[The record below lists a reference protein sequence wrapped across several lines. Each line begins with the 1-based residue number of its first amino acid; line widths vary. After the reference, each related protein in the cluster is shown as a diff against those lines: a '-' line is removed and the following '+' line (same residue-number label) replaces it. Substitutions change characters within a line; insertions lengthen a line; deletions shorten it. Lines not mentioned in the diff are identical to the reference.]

1 MDTLL
6 WIISKVFWTIFSP
19 NRFLFLLLFIGVCF
33 LYLGREKLGKRL
45 ITTVTAILLFFGL
58 VPVGTVLLVPLEN
71 RFPIPEPLP
80 EKIDGVIVLGG
91 SEIPMLTKIRG
102 QASLSGAVERLTIFL
117 SLARRFPEAK
127 LVYAGGQGAINE
139 QEYKAAHT
147 AKLFFEQMDLDT
159 DRVLFDSQS
168 RNTMENAQNAL
179 QLAKPEEREK
189 WVLVTSAWHM
199 ARSVG
204 IFRKLGW
211 QVIPYPVDYKTTGK
225 TDFSLGIPSL
235 TSVAGFSNTI
245 YEWTGLFYY
254 WLLGRTSELF
264 PGPI

>member
-6 WIISKVFWTIFSP
+6 WILSKVFWKIFSP
-19 NRFLFLLLFIGVCF
+19 NSFLFLLLFMGVCF
-33 LYLGREKLGKRL
+33 LYLGWEKLGKRL
-45 ITTVTAILLFFGL
+45 VTIVTAILLFISL
-58 VPVGTVLLVPLEN
+58 VPVQSLMLVPLEN

-80 EKIDGVIVLGG
+80 EKIDGIIVLGG

-102 QASLSGAVERLTIFL
+102 QVSLSDSVERLTTFL
-117 SLARRFPEAK
+117 SLANRFPEAK
-127 LVYAGGQGAINE
+127 LVYAGGQGAINA

-147 AKLFFEQMDLDT
+147 AKLFFEQMGLDT

-179 QLAKPEEREK
+179 QLTKPEKKEN
-189 WVLVTSAWHM
+189 WILVTSAWHM

-211 QVIPYPVDYKTTGK
+211 QVIPYPVDFKTTGK
-225 TDFSLGIPSL
+225 TEFSLQVPVL
-235 TSVAGFSNTI
+235 TGVVGFSTTI
-245 YEWTGLFYY
+245 YEYIGLLYY
-254 WLLGRTSELF
+254 WLLDRTSELF
-264 PGPI
+264 PSPL

>member
-6 WIISKVFWTIFSP
+6 WIISKVFWIIFSP

-33 LYLGREKLGKRL
+33 LYLGREKFGKRL
-45 ITTVTAILLFFGL
+45 ITIVTTILLFLGL
-58 VPVGTVLLVPLEN
+58 VPAENVLLVPLEN

-91 SEIPMLTKIRG
+91 SEIPLLTKNRG
-102 QASLSGAVERLTIFL
+102 QVSLTGSVERLTTFL

-127 LVYAGGQGAINE
+127 LIYAGGQGIINQ
-139 QEYKAAHT
+139 QEYKEAHT
-147 AKLFFEQMDLDT
+147 AKLFFEQMALDT

-168 RNTMENAQNAL
+168 RNTIENAQNAL
-179 QLAKPEEREK
+179 QLAKPQEKEK
-189 WVLVTSAWHM
+189 WVLITSAWHM

-211 QVIPYPVDYKTTGK
+211 QVIPYPVDFKTIGK
-225 TDFSLGIPSL
+225 TKLYLRIPSL
-235 TSVAGFSNTI
+235 ESVTFFSNTI
-245 YEWTGLFYY
+245 YEWIGLFYY

-264 PGPI
+264 PGPV

>member
-6 WIISKVFWTIFSP
+6 WIISKVFWIIFSP
-19 NRFLFLLLFIGVCF
+19 DRFLFLLLFVGVCF
-33 LYLGREKLGKRL
+33 LYWGREKLGKRL
-45 ITTVTAILLFFGL
+45 VAIVTVILLFISL
-58 VPVGTVLLVPLEN
+58 VPVQSLMLVPLEN

-102 QASLSGAVERLTIFL
+102 QVSLSDSVERLTTFL

-147 AKLFFEQMDLDT
+147 AKLFFEQMALDT

-179 QLAKPEEREK
+179 QLVKPEKREK
-189 WVLVTSAWHM
+189 WVLITSAWHM

-204 IFRKLGW
+204 IFRKLDW

-225 TDFSLGIPSL
+225 MEFYLRIPSL
-235 TSVAGFSNTI
+235 TRVAGLSTTI
-245 YEWTGLFYY
+245 YEWVGLFYY

-264 PGPI
+264 PGPL

>member
-6 WIISKVFWTIFSP
+6 WIISKVLWIIFSP
-19 NRFLFLLLFIGVCF
+19 NSFLLLLLLVGVCQ
-33 LYLGREKLGKRL
+33 LYLGREKIGKKL
-45 ITTVTAILLFFGL
+45 VAIVVGVLLFIGIF
-58 VPVGTVLLVPLEN
+58 PVGNLIIIPLEN

-80 EKIDGVIVLGG
+80 EKIDGLIVLGG
-91 SEIPMLTKIRG
+91 SENPVLTKIRG
-102 QASLSGAVERLTIFL
+102 QVSLLDSVERLTTFL

-127 LVYAGGQGAINE
+127 LVYAGGHGAINL

-147 AKLFFEQMDLDT
+147 AKLFFEQMNLDT
-159 DRVLFDSQS
+159 DRVFFDSQS

-179 QLAKPEEREK
+179 QLVQPEKGEK
-189 WVLVTSAWHM
+189 WLLITSAWHM

-211 QVIPYPVDYKTTGK
+211 PVIPYPVDFKTTGK
-225 TDFSLGIPSL
+225 AELSLKFPMLSRTQL
-235 TSVAGFSNTI
+235 FSNGL
-245 YEWTGLFYY
+245 YEWTGLLYY

-264 PGPI
+264 PGPL

>member
-6 WIISKVFWTIFSP
+6 WIISKVFWIIFSP
-19 NRFLFLLLFIGVCF
+19 DRFLFLLLFVGVCI

-45 ITTVTAILLFFGL
+45 VAIVTTILLFISL
-58 VPVGTVLLVPLEN
+58 VPVQSLMLIPLEN

-91 SEIPMLTKIRG
+91 SEIPLLTKIRG
-102 QASLSGAVERLTIFL
+102 QASLSDSVERLTTFL

-127 LVYAGGQGAINE
+127 LVYAGGQGAINQ

-147 AKLFFEQMDLDT
+147 AKLFFEQMGLDT

-179 QLAKPEEREK
+179 QLAKPEKIEK

-211 QVIPYPVDYKTTGK
+211 QVIPYPVDFKTTGK
-225 TDFSLGIPSL
+225 TKLYLRFPSFSRIS
-235 TSVAGFSNTI
+235 SFSNTI
-245 YEWTGLFYY
+245 YEWIGLFYY

-264 PGPI
+264 PGPV